1 MEHYLQALEPFMFGN
16 SLNNIIPIMDIPMKA
31 VHANEAYFTPKEKD
45 ELFWCYYVMKFGI
58 QEYMYL
64 RGNMFIAEKN
74 IKIAAAEQIGK
85 LPYTNFKKI
94 VIKTKTSVKD
104 QTSVKEQTS
113 KKNQTSV
120 KNQKKL
126 KTYKDIQQEL
136 VYADKISIETFL
148 LLCQINEL
156 NGCVVIPHKHV
167 IRGSK
172 ETSDTY
178 VMLID
183 GHYSLY
189 KARLPHGQQQIPDWW
204 QAPMDLSEILTY
216 DQPALLN
223 ILALVDRRTKTSDQ
237 LSRDDMIDR
246 IFSIVCH

>member
-16 SLNNIIPIMDIPMKA
+16 SLNNIIPILDIPMKT

-45 ELFWCYYVMKFGI
+45 ELFWCFYVMKFGI

-74 IKIAAAEQIGK
+74 IKISAAEKIGK
-85 LPYTNFKKI
+85 LPNTNLKKI
-94 VIKTKTSVKD
+94 VIKTKTSVKE
-104 QTSVKEQTS
+104 QLSV
-113 KKNQTSV
+113 KNQTSV

-136 VYADKISIETFL
+136 AYADKISIETFL

-183 GHYSLY
+183 GHFSLY
-189 KARLPHGQQQIPDWW
+189 KARLPHGKLQLQLQQIQDWW

>member
-16 SLNNIIPIMDIPMKA
+16 SLNNIIPILDIPMKT

-45 ELFWCYYVMKFGI
+45 ELFWCFYVMKFGI

-74 IKIAAAEQIGK
+74 IKISAAETIGK
-85 LPYTNFKKI
+85 LPKTNLKKV
-94 VIKTKTSVKD
+94 VIKTKTKTSIKD
-104 QTSVKEQTS
+104 QT
-113 KKNQTSV
+113 
-120 KNQKKL
+120 KL
-126 KTYKDIQQEL
+126 KTYKDIQKEL

-148 LLCQINEL
+148 LLCQLNEL

-167 IRGSK
+167 IRGNK

-178 VMLID
+178 VMLLD

-189 KARLPHGQQQIPDWW
+189 KARPHGRQIQDWW
-204 QAPMDLSEILTY
+204 HAPMDLSEILTY